1 MEEIR
6 NDVVDVVNVVD
17 VPAVVDTPVS
27 DAPVSTGL
35 TTGQKAGVVGVF
47 VMAGI
52 GLAAVAKK
60 GYELGKKTM
69 KKIKEKRAEKK
80 VVATQ
85 PAPADGDEEEIVED
99 LGPLEESEINE

>member
-6 NDVVDVVNVVD
+6 NDVVDVVVD

-35 TTGQKAGVVGVF
+35 TKGQKVGVVGVF

-60 GYELGKKTM
+60 GYDLGKKAM

-85 PAPADGDEEEIVED
+85 PAPADDEEEIVED

>member
-6 NDVVDVVNVVD
+6 NDSNVIENVVAD

-27 DAPVSTGL
+27 DAPVGL
-35 TTGQKAGVVGVF
+35 TKGQKVGVVGVF

-60 GYELGKKTM
+60 GYDLGKKAWE
-69 KKIKEKRAEKK
+69 KHKEKRAEKK

-85 PAPADGDEEEIVED
+85 PAPADEIEADEIVED
-99 LGPLEESEINE
+99 LGPIEDEE